1 MYLGYRGWIKKVLY
15 PRGAAKVRVSSMQQ
29 REWKSW
35 IESCLSACGWTSN
48 EAFSIRGQG
57 CGHICAPVLAC
68 RNFPLYQILCETP
81 EEPRHSVSDLLGQD
95 FSDSPV
101 SIELSARACRKEA
114 TCVSHTPWCVFSIQ
128 FVYSPGITRH
138 NSVKLD
144 SRLDVLMFGLG
155 GDFSIHETGFW
166 CSGRINTSPGEPRQ
180 WKYFC
185 KRCQSSSCTHMSR
198 AVWAYFKAEVYLPL
212 PTQAHHVRGH
222 PAPAPGAHPSPGQL
236 MWASLGERVPQKA
249 DLTSVGRA
257 WSALALLTGFGN
269 GAGGSRARL
278 DILKQ
283 H

>member
-29 REWKSW
+29 REWKRW
-35 IESCLSACGWTSN
+35 IKSCLSACGWTSN

-57 CGHICAPVLAC
+57 CGHICAPVFAC
-68 RNFPLYQILCETP
+68 RNFPSYQILCETP

-101 SIELSARACRKEA
+101 SIELAARACRKEA

-155 GDFSIHETGFW
+155 GDFFIHGTGFW
-166 CSGRINTSPGEPRQ
+166 CLGRINTSPMELRQ
-180 WKYFC
+180 WKYFG
-185 KRCQSSSCTHMSR
+185 KRHWSSSCTQACCVS
-198 AVWAYFKAEVYLPL
+198 VFQSWSLPAL
-212 PTQAHHVRGH
+212 TYPSPPGGH
-222 PAPAPGAHPSPGQL
+222 PAPASRAHHTPGEL
-236 MWASLGERVPQKA
+236 MCASLGEHVPQTA
-249 DLTSVGRA
+249 DCDKCGKSLKHA
-257 WSALALLTGFGN
+257 CLAHAAFGN
-269 GAGGSRARL
+269 SAGGSHASL